1 MGLLSTLRLV
11 ESLDTTASVAMPEIL
26 TAGYS
31 EPSPAYNA
39 SAFSLVGLSTTVT
52 RNEAM
57 SVPAVA
63 RARNIIA
70 GTIGSLPIHLY
81 GTNTGRKLSTPT
93 MLYQPDPASPKAVTI
108 AWLADSLLF
117 YGRAYLQIL
126 EVYVED
132 NRPRA
137 VRWIDPQRV
146 TTTTD
151 GTGTLVTGYAVDGA
165 PVPNQGRGSLIAFQG
180 LDEGLLAR
188 AGRTIRTAIE
198 LEQAA
203 YRAAQEPIPPVAL
216 KNTGVDL
223 PAPKVLE
230 LLNGWKKAR
239 QERATAYLGNL
250 ELQVLGFDPKSQQLV
265 EARQFMASEIARA
278 VGMPAWYLNAE
289 AASMTYTNVTSE
301 RRALVDFSL
310 KPILKAIE
318 DRLSMIDVTVSNA
331 EVRFSLD
338 DFLRGN
344 PIERVDVITKL
355 LAAGVIDIDEARA
368 MEDLAPRGNDNQ

>member
-1 MGLLSTLRLV
+1 
-11 ESLDTTASVAMPEIL
+11 MPEIL
-26 TAGYS
+26 TAGFS
-31 EPSPAYNA
+31 EPSPAYA
-39 SAFSLVGLSTTVT
+39 SGMSWLYAATAVSVS
-52 RNEAM
+52 REEAM

-81 GTNTGRKLSTPT
+81 GTTTGQKLTTPT
-93 MLYQPDPASPKAVTI
+93 ILYQPDPASPKAVTI
-108 AWLADSLLF
+108 SWLADSLLF
-117 YGRAYLQIL
+117 YGRAYLQVL
-126 EVYVED
+126 EVLAED
-132 NRPRA
+132 GRPRA

-151 GTGTLVTGYAVDGA
+151 VSGSLVTGYAVDGR
-165 PVPNQGRGSLIAFQG
+165 PVPIQGRGSLIAFQG

-203 YRAAQEPIPPVAL
+203 YRAAQEPTPQLAL
-216 KNTGVDL
+216 KNTGIEI
-223 PAPKVLE
+223 PAAKIRE
-230 LLNGWKKAR
+230 LLDAWKRAR
-239 QERATAYLGNL
+239 QERSTAYVGQLDIQPL
-250 ELQVLGFDPKSQQLV
+250 SFDPKSQQLV

-278 VGMPAWYLNAE
+278 VGIPAWYLNAE

-301 RRALVDFSL
+301 RRALIDFSL

-318 DRLSMIDVTVSNA
+318 DRLSMIDVTTSNA
-331 EVRFSLD
+331 EVRFGLD

-344 PIERVDVITKL
+344 PLERAQVISQL
-355 LAAGVIDIDEARA
+355 LTAGVIDLDEARA
-368 MEDLAPRGNDNQ
+368 MEDLAPRGSNA

>member
-11 ESLDTTASVAMPEIL
+11 DSIDATGDLAMPEII
-26 TAGYS
+26 TAGFT
-31 EPSPAYNA
+31 EPSPAYVSNVWSLLGVSTNA
-39 SAFSLVGLSTTVT
+39 T

-63 RARNIIA
+63 RARNIIC
-70 GTIGSLPIHLY
+70 GTIASLPIHLY
-81 GTNTGRKLSTPT
+81 GTNTGQKLTTPV
-93 MLYQPDPASPKAVTI
+93 MLYQPDPASPKAVTL

-117 YGRAYLQIL
+117 YGRGYLQIL
-126 EVYVED
+126 ETYAED

-137 VRWIDPQRV
+137 ARWIDPNRV

-151 GTGTLVTGYAVDGA
+151 LSGTLVTGYAVDGA
-165 PVPNQGRGSLIAFQG
+165 AVPNQGRGSLIAFQG

-188 AGRTIRTAIE
+188 AGRTIRTAVE
-198 LEQAA
+198 LEAAA
-203 YRAAQEPIPPVAL
+203 YRAAQEPTPQVAL

-223 PAPKVLE
+223 PAAKVLE
-230 LLNGWKKAR
+230 LLTGWKKAR
-239 QERATAYLGNL
+239 QERATAYVGNL
-250 ELQVLGFDPKSQQLV
+250 DIQPLSFDPKAQQLV

-278 VGMPAWYLNAE
+278 VGIPAWYLNAE

-310 KPILKAIE
+310 RPIMKAIE
-318 DRLSMIDVTVSNA
+318 DRLSMEDVSVRNS
-331 EVRFSLD
+331 EVRFDLD

-344 PIERVDVITKL
+344 PLERIDVITKL
-355 LAAGVIDIDEARA
+355 LAANVIDIDEARA
-368 MEDLAPRGNDNQ
+368 MEDLAPRGDTP